1 MIKKNIGFNVINEH
15 PKEYFSKKL
24 GNKAKFRRKKKY
36 FLQKN
41 YIIKAEDR
49 YGMYFTHD
57 SPLIILLS

>member
-1 MIKKNIGFNVINEH
+1 MNTQKNI
-15 PKEYFSKKL
+15 
-24 GNKAKFRRKKKY
+24 FRRSWETKPNLEGKKKY